1 MSSCTY
7 RCCLAIREGNADCSH
22 CLLTTWLKQY
32 RDLQVHDHTL
42 VHLLPQVSPEDLD
55 QGDLEGGDLAVHEDA
70 SQIQL
75 HLEAHVH
82 IGTVDGGGPPQGE
95 TPVGD
100 LVQTRSLCIGQLLV
114 PAQK

>member
-1 MSSCTY
+1 M
-7 RCCLAIREGNADCSH
+7 
-22 CLLTTWLKQY
+22 
-32 RDLQVHDHTL
+32 
-42 VHLLPQVSPEDLD
+42 HLLPQVSPEDLD

-82 IGTVDGGGPPQGE
+82 IGAVDGGGPPQGE

-100 LVQTRSLCIGQLLV
+100 LVQTRPLCIGQLLV
-114 PAQK
+114 PAQEEVELGTLESMHMCTAYTKL